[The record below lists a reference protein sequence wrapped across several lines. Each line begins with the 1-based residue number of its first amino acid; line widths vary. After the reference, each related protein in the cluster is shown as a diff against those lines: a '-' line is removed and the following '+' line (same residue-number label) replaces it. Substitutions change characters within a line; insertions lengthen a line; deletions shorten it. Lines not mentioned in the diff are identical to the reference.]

1 MDADLPDDEHDKLA
15 RAIDL
20 YGDGQAHRE
29 AHASNDAAAVA
40 AYYRV
45 LIEHMSED
53 AAVHLTCEWMRLGHE
68 AIEWSI
74 EDEPGGDA

>member
-1 MDADLPDDEHDKLA
+1 MEPDLPDDEHDKLA
-15 RAIDL
+15 RARDL

-29 AHASNDAAAVA
+29 THASNDAAAIA

-45 LIEHMSED
+45 LIQHISED

-68 AIEWSI
+68 QLEWI
-74 EDEPGGDA
+74 IDDEEGHS